1 MLVKYSPFGS
11 LLNRDFFL
19 DDFFS
24 PSLPAVRD
32 DFEPRIDVQEN
43 EKEYVISAELPGLS
57 KDDFS
62 VKLEDNLLT
71 LSGEKKFEREEKDEA
86 SYRVERRYGDF
97 KRSFRLTDA
106 VDSKKIS
113 AEYKNGVLEVKIPK
127 AEKAKAKEIAVNIK

>member
-11 LLNRDFFL
+11 LLKRDFFL

-32 DFEPRIDVQEN
+32 DFEPRVDVQEN
-43 EKEYVISAELPGLS
+43 EKEYVISAELPGLN

-62 VKLEDNLLT
+62 VKLEDNLLI
-71 LSGEKKFEREEKDEA
+71 LYGKKKFVREEKDEA

>member
-11 LLNRDFFL
+11 LLKRDFFL

-32 DFEPRIDVQEN
+32 DFEPRVDVQEN
-43 EKEYVISAELPGLS
+43 EKEYVISAELPGLN

-71 LSGEKKFEREEKDEA
+71 LSGEKKFEKEEKDEA
-86 SYRVERRYGDF
+86 SYKVERRYGAF